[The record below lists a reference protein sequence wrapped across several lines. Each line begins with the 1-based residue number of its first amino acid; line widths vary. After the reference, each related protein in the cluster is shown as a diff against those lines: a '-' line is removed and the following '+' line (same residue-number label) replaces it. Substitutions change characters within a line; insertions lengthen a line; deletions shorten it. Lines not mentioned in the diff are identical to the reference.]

1 MRKFLRESKLN
12 SILISFT
19 TVCLPII
26 IVIKSNNT
34 YYFDFLEIVK
44 SFFVIS
50 VKFKLKEL
58 FLVLKPLKEKLLL

>member
-34 YYFDFLEIVK
+34 YYFDFVEIIK

-50 VKFKLKEL
+50 VLF
-58 FLVLKPLKEKLLL
+58 FLVLILVLSFIKDKKN